1 MLQRAQA
8 LEDQLVRWRRIFHQH
23 PEVGFTETHTAAL
36 VVDELRKL
44 GLHVETGVGKTG
56 VVGHLGS
63 GSPCVALRADMD
75 ALPLQE
81 ANDVPYASGV
91 PGVMHACG
99 HDAHT
104 AILLGAATLLAQ
116 VDRESPLP
124 GQVRFL
130 FQPSEEA
137 VDEQDKSGAMRMVEE
152 GTAKGIDIAFA
163 LHVSAEHRAGDI
175 IVGGDL
181 ISAAED
187 SFRIKLI
194 GKGGHAAYPHR
205 TVDPIFMLG
214 PVLAAIQGIIA
225 RRTDPTK
232 PAVVSVCS
240 VHGGAATNVI
250 PDSVEL
256 LGTCRSADEETRKH
270 LLAELEKALGVARAL
285 GGDYEFQVIPGLT
298 SSHNTPVATELIRQ
312 VGIDLLGAEHLVAPQ
327 AGMGAEDYGYFVAE
341 AREGG
346 MMFGLGVWSGEGDKR
361 VAHSPTFD
369 IDERALP
376 IGAAILAEAT
386 VRYLQSCS
394 TITGKARV
402 G

>member
-8 LEDQLVRWRRIFHQH
+8 IRDQLIKWRRTFHQH
-23 PEVGFTETHTAAL
+23 PEVGFAETRTAAL
-36 VVDELRKL
+36 VADELRKL
-44 GLHVETGVGKTG
+44 GLRVETGVGKTG

-81 ANDVPYASGV
+81 ANDVPYASQV

-104 AILLGAATLLAQ
+104 AILLGVATLLAQ
-116 VDRESPLP
+116 VNRESPLP
-124 GQVRFL
+124 GEVRFV

-137 VDEQDKSGAMRMVEE
+137 VDAEDKSGAMRMVED
-152 GTAKGIDIAFA
+152 GAAKGIDIAFA
-163 LHVSAEHRAGDI
+163 LHVSTEYRVGDI
-175 IVGGDL
+175 VVGEGL

-194 GKGGHAAYPHR
+194 GQGGHAAYPHR

-214 PVLAAIQGIIA
+214 PVLTAIHGIAA

-256 LGTCRSADEETRKH
+256 LGTCRSADEETRQH

-285 GGDYEFQVIPGLT
+285 GGDYEFQVMPGLM
-298 SSHNTPVATELIRQ
+298 SSRNTPVATELVRQ
-312 VGIDLLGAEHLVAPQ
+312 VGVDLLGAERLPTPQ
-327 AGMGAEDYGYFVAE
+327 AGMGAEDYGCFVNE

-376 IGAAILAEAT
+376 IGAAILAEAA
-386 VRYLQSCS
+386 VRYLR
-394 TITGKARV
+394 GARK
-402 G
+402 